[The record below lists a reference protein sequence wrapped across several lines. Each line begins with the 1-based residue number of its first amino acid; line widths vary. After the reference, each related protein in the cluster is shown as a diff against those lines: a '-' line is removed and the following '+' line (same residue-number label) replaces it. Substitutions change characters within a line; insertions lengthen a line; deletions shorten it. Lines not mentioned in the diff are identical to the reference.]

1 MALPAHADNYAD
13 KTTGAGNA
21 RFPSDGDFSNLSGP
35 SMVGTGAYTA
45 RPPLT
50 PAQLIADFKEV
61 ISDVR
66 TSIRDFLWENTRGSD
81 DNNKVK
87 SSRFGFLATER
98 DEVSVAAVRA
108 TIERSMDL
116 CESIAG
122 HGEDGTPVWDNVR
135 TLSNQFQSN
144 AQLVLIEM
152 LSMNVDKTIPSGSL
166 VPMMRFLTQMQAV
179 AGQTGVQLDAVT
191 RAIMS

>member
-1 MALPAHADNYAD
+1 MALPASADNYAD
-13 KTTGAGNA
+13 ETTGVGNA
-21 RFPSDGDFSNLSGP
+21 PFPNNGDFSNLSAL
-35 SMVGTGAYTA
+35 SMIGREAHTT
-45 RPPLT
+45 RPLRA
-50 PAQLIADFKEV
+50 PAVLVADFKEV

-66 TSIRDFLWENTRGSD
+66 TSIHDFLCENIRGSD
-81 DNNKVK
+81 DNKGS

-122 HGEDGTPVWDNVR
+122 HSGDGTPEWDKVR
-135 TLSNQFQSN
+135 AQSNQFQLN

-166 VPMMRFLTQMQAV
+166 VPMMRVLNQMQGV
-179 AGQTGVQLDAVT
+179 ARQTALQLDAVT